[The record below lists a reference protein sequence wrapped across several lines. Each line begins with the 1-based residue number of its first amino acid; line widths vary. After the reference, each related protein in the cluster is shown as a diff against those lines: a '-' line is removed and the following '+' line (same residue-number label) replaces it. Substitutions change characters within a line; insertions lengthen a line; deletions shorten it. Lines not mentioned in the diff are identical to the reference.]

1 MEKTSEQYDAVVVGA
16 GFSGLYMLH
25 KLRELGLSARAY
37 EVGDGVGGTWYWN
50 RYPGARCDVESVEYC
65 YSFDPD
71 LEQEWE
77 WTERYPGQPEVERYA
92 NHVADRFDLR
102 RDIQFETRVVSA
114 TFDEALGRWEVR
126 TDRGDE
132 VSAQYFIT
140 AVGCLSASNMPEIAG
155 RDSFEGILCHT
166 GRYPAEGID
175 FSGKRVAV
183 IGTGSTGIQA
193 IPVIAA
199 EAGHLTV
206 FQRTAQYSI
215 PARNRQLLPGEQ
227 EKVKADYPRMR
238 AESRRMPAAIG
249 SRIDWNEAATFDVD
263 EDERDAALEARWE
276 RGGIGFLGAFSD
288 MGFSREAN
296 DVAARFVKEKILA
309 AVDDPEVAERLMP
322 DTVIGCK
329 RLCLDT
335 DYFETYNR
343 PNVELV
349 DISSVPITEITPTGL
364 VHDDRDYQFDVIVFA
379 TGFDAMT
386 GALLAMD
393 IQGRGGVRLGDAW
406 AEGPR
411 AYLGLGVPGFP
422 NMFTITG
429 PGSPSVLTNMI
440 MAIEH
445 HVEWIGDCLNYM
457 GQEGLACIEADAQ
470 AAEDWVDHV
479 NAIAA
484 QTLFTT
490 CNSWYL
496 GANIPGKKRV
506 FMPLIGFPP
515 YTDHCAEIAAAGY
528 EGFVLS

>member
-1 MEKTSEQYDAVVVGA
+1 MTERFDAVVVGA
-16 GFSGLYMLH
+16 GLSGLYMLH
-25 KLRELGLSARAY
+25 KLRELGLSARVY
-37 EVGDGVGGTWYWN
+37 EAGGGVGGTWYWN

-65 YSFDPD
+65 YSFDPE

-77 WTERYPGQPEVERYA
+77 WTERYPGQPEVERYI

-102 RDIQFETRVVSA
+102 RDIQFETRVTSA
-114 TFDEALGRWEVR
+114 MFDGTAGLWKVR
-126 TDRGDE
+126 TDRGDD
-132 VSAQYFIT
+132 VLAQYFIT
-140 AVGCLSASNMPEIAG
+140 AVGCLSASNMPDIEG

-175 FSGKRVAV
+175 FTGKRVAV

-199 EAGHLTV
+199 EAEHLTV

-215 PARNRQLLPGEQ
+215 PARNRPLNPEEQ
-227 EKVKADYPRMR
+227 EEVKADYPRIR
-238 AESRRMPAAIG
+238 TESRRMPAAIG
-249 SRIDWNEAATFDVD
+249 SRIDWNETATFEVD
-263 EDERDAALEARWE
+263 EPERHRALEARWE
-276 RGGIGFLGAFSD
+276 RGGIGFLGVFSD
-288 MGFSREAN
+288 MGLNREAN
-296 DVAARFVKEKILA
+296 EVAAEFVREKIRA
-309 AVDDPEVAERLMP
+309 AVDDSKIAERLMP

-343 PNVELV
+343 DNVELV
-349 DISSVPITEITPTGL
+349 TIADDPITEITPGGL
-364 VHDDRDYQFDVIVFA
+364 VRDGKQYEFDVIVFA

-386 GALLAMD
+386 GSLLAMD
-393 IQGRGGVRLGDAW
+393 VRGRDGRQLGDAW

-445 HVEWIGDCLNYM
+445 HVEWIGGCLGYM
-457 GQEGLACIEADAQ
+457 QEGGWTRIEADTDAV
-470 AAEDWVDHV
+470 EDWVDHV
-479 NAIAA
+479 NAVAA

-506 FMPLIGFPP
+506 FMPLIGFPS
-515 YTDHCAEIAAAGY
+515 YTDRCAEIAAAGY
-528 EGFVLS
+528 KGFTLS